1 MRRATQNDVARAAGV
16 SRATVSYVLNGRTD
30 GTIRVSD
37 ETRDKILDAVRELGY
52 RVNLNARGLKT
63 DSTHLIA
70 VLIPDLGNPFYPM
83 LIRGAQRHAHSRGYR
98 LLVSD
103 SFSAQEGE
111 REFMDMAFDHIADG
125 LILASSFLDGSDVHA
140 LLDDGIPC
148 VGIGP
153 LLDATGIDTLSIDQD
168 EAVRTLIEHLVAK
181 GHSRIAH
188 LTGDRKNINGK
199 IRYDSFVKAIR
210 ARNLKLNEGMILEGD
225 FLREGTA
232 AKVEAWFS
240 SLPTAERPT
249 ALFAANDLMA
259 IEAMKAFR
267 RMGLHVPEDI
277 AVCGFDNIPEAEYVE
292 PPLTTVGFDVESM
305 GQEAARLLLDRI
317 EAKSVEA
324 PRRAGLNFEMFIRES
339 A

>member
-1 MRRATQNDVARAAGV
+1 MRRPTQNDVAKAAGV
-16 SRATVSYVLNGRTD
+16 SRATVSYVLNGKVD
-30 GTIRVSD
+30 GTIRVSE
-37 ETRDKILDAVRELGY
+37 ETRSKILEAMSALGY

-63 DSTHLIA
+63 DRTQLIA
-70 VLIPDLGNPFYPM
+70 VLVPDLGNPFYPM

-103 SFSAQEGE
+103 SFSSEEGE
-111 REFMDMAFDHIADG
+111 REFMETALDRIADG
-125 LILASSFLDGSDVHA
+125 LILATSFLDGSDVNA
-140 LLDDGIPC
+140 FQDEGIPC

-153 LLDATGIDTLSIDQD
+153 LLDGTGIDTISIDQ
-168 EAVRTLIEHLVAK
+168 EAAVRTLIGHLVRR

-188 LTGDRKNINGK
+188 LTGDRKNINGR
-199 IRYDSFVKAIR
+199 IRYESFVREAKSRGLA
-210 ARNLKLNEGMILEGD
+210 LEEGLILEGD

-232 AKVEAWFS
+232 AKVEAWFLA
-240 SLPTAERPT
+240 LPERARPT

-267 RMGLHVPEDI
+267 RLGLRVPEDV

-317 EAKSVEA
+317 EAKSAEPPA
-324 PRRAGLNFEMFIRES
+324 EAGLSFELYIRES